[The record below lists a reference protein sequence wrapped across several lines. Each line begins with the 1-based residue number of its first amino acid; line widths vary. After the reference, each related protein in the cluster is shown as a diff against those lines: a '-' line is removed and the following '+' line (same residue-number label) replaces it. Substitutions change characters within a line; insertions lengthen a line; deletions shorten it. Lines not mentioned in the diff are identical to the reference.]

1 MTIVTV
7 PIQSVPIGSVTVGG
21 QRYDVATHP
30 EFVRFFDAM
39 LRRVGGPTGAGTNDL
54 VVAQFEDAGIEETK
68 ALLHIAEKAAGQ
80 MPIAEPVPCPEVA
93 APCDL
98 QEQITALALRVQ
110 ALEQGVSA

>member
-21 QRYDVATHP
+21 QKYDVATHP
-30 EFVRFFDAM
+30 EFVRFFDSM
-39 LRRVGGPTGAGTNDL
+39 LRRVGGPTGVGTNDL
-54 VVAQFEDAGIEETK
+54 VVSQFEDAGIEETK
-68 ALLHIAEKAAGQ
+68 ALLYLAERSAGQ